1 MSYGSGMEADLPPP
15 EHRGVGAIA
24 GAVAEEVLNLHI
36 YLENK
41 EKRASLIEYYQSLLK
56 EK

>member
-1 MSYGSGMEADLPPP
+1 MSYGSGMEAGLPPP